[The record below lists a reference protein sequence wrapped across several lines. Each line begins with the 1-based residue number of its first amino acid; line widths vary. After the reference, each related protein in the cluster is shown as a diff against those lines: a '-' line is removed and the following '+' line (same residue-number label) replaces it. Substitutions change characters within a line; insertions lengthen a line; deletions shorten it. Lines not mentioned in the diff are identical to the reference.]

1 MRAISE
7 HVPLRPQ
14 ESFLAYRYCGENFYT
29 PYHYHPEYEI
39 VMIEAGRGTRV
50 VGDHT
55 GSFGPLDLCFFGGG
69 LPHFFHADEA
79 RHGAISWVV
88 QFRLEILRGLLE
100 LPEMAGLKPLLSAS
114 QEGLSFSRASAERVA
129 PSLRQLPEAKG
140 QERIILLMEVLA
152 VLAADE
158 AAQPLASPGYLREEA
173 AASSQRLAKAWNLL
187 LHDFDRDL
195 TQAEVA
201 KELKM
206 SVSAFSRLFRR
217 MTGNTFSETLILV
230 RLGKVCRLL
239 ADQDVTIAE
248 ACYQSGFRNL
258 SIFNRHFKRRYGM
271 TPREWRRQC
280 EPQADVHF
288 SHMMDPVLLE
298 RWQQGNVSVPDLVA
312 PVSGVMKGK

>member
-7 HVPLRPQ
+7 HVTLRPH
-14 ESFLAYRYCGENFYT
+14 ESFLAYRYYGENFYT
-29 PYHYHPEYEI
+29 PYHYHPEFEI

-69 LPHFFHADEA
+69 LPHFFHADDA
-79 RHGAISWVV
+79 RDGAISWVV

-100 LPEMAGLKPLLSAS
+100 LPEMAALKPLLQAS
-114 QEGLSFSRASAERVA
+114 REGLSFSRASAKRVA
-129 PSLRQLPEAKG
+129 PALRRLPEATG

-152 VLAADE
+152 VLAADTS
-158 AAQPLASPGYLREEA
+158 AQHLASPGYLREEDA
-173 AASSQRLAKAWNLL
+173 GSSQRLAKAWNLL
-187 LHDFDRDL
+187 LHEYDRDL

-201 KELKM
+201 AKLKM

-239 ADQDVTIAE
+239 ADQEVTIAE

-258 SIFNRHFKRRYGM
+258 SIFNRHFKSRYGM

-280 EPQADVHF
+280 EPQAEVHF
-288 SHMMDPVLLE
+288 SQAMDAALVE
-298 RWQQGNVSVPDLVA
+298 RWMAGEVSA
-312 PVSGVMKGK
+312 PALMAEN

>member
-7 HVPLRPQ
+7 HVPKQPH
-14 ESFLAYRYCGENFYT
+14 ESFLAYRYCGDNFYT

-55 GSFGPLDLCFFGGG
+55 GSFGPLDLCFFAGG

-79 RHGAISWVV
+79 RDGAISWVV

-100 LPEMAGLKPLLSAS
+100 LPEMALLKPLFQAS
-114 QEGLSFSRASAERVA
+114 REGLSFSRHSAERVA
-129 PSLRQLPEAKG
+129 PALRRLPEAVG
-140 QERIILLMEVLA
+140 QERIILLMEVLG
-152 VLAADE
+152 VLAADSR
-158 AAQPLASPGYLREEA
+158 AQHLASPGYLREEA
-173 AASSQRLAKAWNLL
+173 AASSHRLAKAWNLL
-187 LHDFDRDL
+187 LHEYDREL

-201 KELKM
+201 EQLKM

-258 SIFNRHFKRRYGM
+258 SIFNRHFKRRYGL
-271 TPREWRRQC
+271 TPRQWRKQC
-280 EPQADVHF
+280 EPQAAVHF
-288 SHMMDPVLLE
+288 SQVMDPALVE
-298 RWQQGNVSVPDLVA
+298 RWKRGKVSA
-312 PVSGVMKGK
+312 PALGGAG